1 MFADKEETP
10 VPATPVLET
19 ERLILRPISNDDLAA
34 THRVFDDPAV
44 RRYLWDD
51 RPVSLEAT
59 ASVVQASARDFSER
73 GVGLFGVRLRGAEE
87 LVGLCG
93 LRWEDGIGDMEII
106 YCLLPELWGRGLAT
120 EAAEACLHFAF
131 EGARLERVMAGAD
144 EPNAASLRII
154 EKLGMRFVGR
164 ILPAAPEAPYF
175 VFNRADFPRAN
186 ARGGER

>member
-1 MFADKEETP
+1 VFAGKEETQ

-120 EAAEACLHFAF
+120 EAAEACLRFAF
-131 EGARLERVMAGAD
+131 EEVRLERVMAGAD

>member
-1 MFADKEETP
+1 MFAGKEETP

-120 EAAEACLHFAF
+120 EAAEACLRFAF
-131 EGARLERVMAGAD
+131 EEARLERVMAGAD

>member
-1 MFADKEETP
+1 MFADKGEKP

-19 ERLILRPISNDDLAA
+19 ERLTLRPISNDDLAA

-120 EAAEACLHFAF
+120 EAAEACLRFAF
-131 EGARLERVMAGAD
+131 EEVRLERVMAGAD

-164 ILPAAPEAPYF
+164 ILPAALEAPYF